1 MKKLIFLLSI
11 VFITA
16 GLLANAVQMAPRINS
31 SPNPDR
37 PQRDIFYTENF
48 ESGATGWTHWDG
60 AVSPNMWHIY
70 NNGDAQGNVW
80 WMGDPALAS
89 GSNIGGYHDHQ
100 YLVLDTPVIAV
111 ATGSSTLTFKMRM
124 NMEEPGT
131 SGDFNGWD
139 SFNIRVSTNAGISWT
154 VIPTTLI
161 TPGYDFTSSYAFGS
175 EHGETPPVPAW
186 GGIHEPWQTV
196 TVDLSGYAGGN
207 VKIRFAF
214 ASDPAY
220 STVDQ
225 LDMYGVMVDD
235 ISLGTYT
242 NNGVNDGQMT
252 WSSLVPTAGDFW
264 HLAVDASA
272 PSPTHIMSSK
282 NSEGTYVNYML
293 NYLMSP
299 SITLPADATQI
310 VADFQMRGTYYDPG
324 VFPDVDYFGWEIS
337 PDNGF
342 TWRYMSNPYA
352 DPEGMNYVYSG
363 APANWASMITS
374 YTLDGDITGF
384 AGQTV
389 KFRWYF
395 QSNGTTPQGTPLEID
410 DFQIFSVTAAPAPVN
425 LVYPL
430 NNQTNLPATGF
441 NLDWAPSALGAFP
454 DKYTVCVDAVLE
466 NLEEATLNPTY
477 TFEIIPVL
485 VGDEWLLYSYCHTSD
500 LGLPLAAGQTWYW
513 MVVAGITGQP
523 DAYSEIFRFD
533 IGTLV
538 VINTFPWNEGFEN
551 ATFPPANWSIVNL
564 DGGGTT
570 WVENTTATY
579 VHSGAKSAKH
589 AYSAATPDQDGW
601 LVTPAISLPML
612 GTFKLSWWNYNQYP
626 TYMVY
631 NGVKVNSV
639 PDPSAPG
646 WVPLWT
652 QTAPAAAW
660 SNVVIDITDYTGQ
673 IVYFAF
679 NYQGYDAENWFVDD
693 ISIYELTTDEI
704 PPTITHLPV
713 LNTPREDINYLV
725 YADIVDDLTWNNPIG
740 GANLYYSIDGGTT
753 YSAAIP
759 MTLDVAPSYYAYIPA
774 QPLGTNVIYYIE
786 AWDSEL
792 NYAESDEYGFG
803 VFDPTWIWYDTGA
816 GSPTWFGATTQF
828 SPFVAF
834 ENPFYGTDNAVQLFA
849 TDGVGYDNVSP
860 YEGFNADLY
869 VYGWDGVSD
878 LTFANLVTIVGPVSV
893 FFGDGTYE
901 VFDLTAYDLQI
912 DYPYFFVRYNIPLG
926 NAYYIDSTYDYGM
939 TFVLINNTIYTLTN
953 PGSWLVGVNVGTGDA
968 LGLEAPVA
976 VIYLDNGSVALSWDS
991 IAGAGSYKVYASN
1004 DPYAADP
1011 WTVLTTTANLSY
1023 TYAGTENYKFFKV
1036 TANSDAPPAGRYLT
1050 SVTNQ
1055 SRMTAPVISAPLN
1068 SIPMTDIKVRELPRR
1083 VK

>member
-1 MKKLIFLLSI
+1 MKKLIFLLTI
-11 VFITA
+11 LFVTA
-16 GLLANAVQMAPRINS
+16 GLLANAVQQAPRINS
-31 SPNPDR
+31 SPNPNMR
-37 PQRDIFYTENF
+37 PTRDIFYTENF

-100 YLVLDTPVIAV
+100 YLVLDTPVIPV

-124 NMEEPGT
+124 NMEEPGA
-131 SGDFNGWD
+131 SGDYDGWD
-139 SFNIRVSTNAGISWT
+139 SFNLRLSTNSGISWT
-154 VIPTTLI
+154 VIPDDIISLA
-161 TPGYDFTSSYAFGS
+161 YDFENSYAFGS
-175 EHGETPPVPAW
+175 EHGEGMGVPAW
-186 GGIHEPWQTV
+186 GGIHEPWVTV
-196 TVDLSGYAGGN
+196 TVDLSGYVGGN

-264 HLAVDASA
+264 HLTEDASA

-282 NSEGTYVNYML
+282 NSEGTYVNFML

-299 SITLPADATQI
+299 SIVLPADATQI
-310 VADFQMRGTYYDPG
+310 VADFQMRGTYFDPG

-342 TWRYMSNPYA
+342 SWRYMSNPYA

-374 YTLDGDITGF
+374 YTLDGDITAF
-384 AGQTV
+384 AGLTV

-441 NLDWAPSALGAFP
+441 NLDWSPSALGAFP
-454 DKYTVCVDAVLE
+454 EMYTVCVDAVLE
-466 NLEEATLNPTY
+466 NLEEATFAPTY
-477 TFEIIPVL
+477 YLEIVPVL
-485 VGDEWLLYSYCHTSD
+485 VDTTYVLYSYCHTSD
-500 LGLPLAAGQTWYW
+500 LGLPLAAGQTWFW
-513 MVVAGITGQP
+513 TVVASIAGQP
-523 DAYSEIFRFD
+523 DAFSEIFRFD
-533 IGTLV
+533 IGNLV
-538 VINTFPWNEGFEN
+538 VINTFPWNEGFED
-551 ATFPPANWSIVNL
+551 ATFPPTNWSVVNL

-570 WVENTTATY
+570 WAENTNAAY
-579 VHSGAKSAKH
+579 VHSGTKSAMH
-589 AYSAATPDQDGW
+589 FYSDAGDQNGW
-601 LVTPAISLPML
+601 LVTPAIALPMT
-612 GTFKLSWWNYNQYP
+612 GNYRLSWWNYNNWP
-626 TYMVY
+626 GDMVY

-646 WVPLWT
+646 WVQLWT
-652 QTAPAAAW
+652 QAAPASAW
-660 SNVVIDITDYTGQ
+660 SNTVIDISDYTGQ

-679 NYQGYDAENWFVDD
+679 NYQGYYADEWYVDD
-693 ISIYELTTDEI
+693 VSIFELTTDEI

-725 YADIVDDLTWNNPIG
+725 YADVVDDATWNSPIG
-740 GANLYYSIDGGTT
+740 GANIYFSIDAGTT
-753 YSAAIP
+753 WSAAIP
-759 MTLDVAPSYYAYIPA
+759 MTLDVAPGYYAYIPA
-774 QPLGTNVIYYIE
+774 QPLGTDVTYYVE

-792 NYAESDEYGFG
+792 NMATSTDYYFSVA
-803 VFDPTWIWYDTGA
+803 DPTWIWYDTG
-816 GSPTWFGATTQF
+816 GTSWTWFGAGQAF
-828 SPFVAF
+828 SPLVLF
-834 ENPFYGTDNAVQLFA
+834 ENPFYGSGNHLKLNAVDGAAYDVAAA
-849 TDGVGYDNVSP
+849 TQVLAN
-860 YEGFNADLY
+860 LR
-869 VYGWDGVSD
+869 VYSWDGTGDETNFVD
-878 LTFANLVTIVGPVSV
+878 LTGAIPVT
-893 FFGDGTYE
+893 FLHLQYQ
-901 VFDLTAYDLQI
+901 VFDLTTYNLQI
-912 DYPYFFVRYNIPLG
+912 TAPYFLVSYELPISAAFLY
-926 NAYYIDSTYDYGM
+926 DTTYDYGTTYVM
-939 TFVLINNTIYTLTN
+939 IDGGLYTMSN
-953 PGSWLVGVNVGTGDA
+953 PGSWSIGANVQTYPVTA
-968 LGLEAPVA
+968 APF
-976 VIYLDNGSVALSWDS
+976 LDNGNVSLSW
-991 IAGAGSYKVYASN
+991 GAITGASSYIVYGSD
-1004 DPYAADP
+1004 DPYAPDP
-1011 WTVLTTTANLSY
+1011 WTVLITTPNLNYIY
-1023 TYAGTENYKFFKV
+1023 TGTEGYKFFKI
-1036 TANSDAPPAGRYLT
+1036 AAYFDDPPAGRYLT
-1050 SVTNQ
+1050 PTDRLRRVN
-1055 SRMTAPVISAPLN
+1055 APEISLPL
-1068 SIPMTDIKVRELPRR
+1068 SKLPRTDIDLGVMPRR